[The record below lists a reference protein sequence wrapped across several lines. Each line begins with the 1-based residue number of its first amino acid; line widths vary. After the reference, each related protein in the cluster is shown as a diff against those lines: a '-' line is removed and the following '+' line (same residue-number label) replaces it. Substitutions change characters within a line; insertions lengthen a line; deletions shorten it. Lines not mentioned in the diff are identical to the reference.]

1 MSESKVDEKHDER
14 SAPEGFAGYTLCDPV
29 RREIGKVEQVFSGVG
44 GEVQYVMVKIRV
56 GFFWRRASV
65 LIPVMDTV
73 VDEKQRIITL
83 G

>member
-1 MSESKVDEKHDER
+1 MDEKHDER

-29 RREIGKVEQVFSGVG
+29 RREIGEVEQVFSVVG
-44 GEVQYVMVKIRV
+44 GEVQYVMVKIRT
-56 GFFWRRASV
+56 GFLWRRASV
-65 LIPVMDTV
+65 LIPVMDVV